1 MQQLLKNNS
10 GAVCAG
16 FVLSLRWDVV
26 GLCDVSGRMAKK
38 HEMWAEV
45 KLTGEERQWYLQ
57 R

>member
-10 GAVCAG
+10 GRVCAG

-38 HEMWAEV
+38 HEMWAEI

-57 R
+57 W